1 MWRPQVARRC
11 FSDEADN
18 IRRRLTIAGRM
29 LTMMQL
35 LVMLM
40 MMMMIVLFFMLMIL
54 AQTDIGAVC
63 GSRDAAAPARCAI
76 VAFRGELV

>member
-1 MWRPQVARRC
+1 MWWPQVARRC

-35 LVMLM
+35 LVVLV
-40 MMMMIVLFFMLMIL
+40 MMMIVLFFMLMIL

-76 VAFRGELV
+76 VALRGELV